1 MKRLLVC
8 LLALGLLAAMPAGAA
23 TKTRLAECG
32 DKPLYKPKRVIIAC
46 GDGAFRVV
54 KLHWS
59 KWTRKTAVGRGTG
72 KVNTCEP
79 SCAEGKFKSYPV
91 KLKAGKPTACPTNGR
106 QFTRLTWTFTDTK
119 PSGVKRSDFVDRPC
133 NGEAQQQG

>member
-1 MKRLLVC
+1 MKRLALVV
-8 LLALGLLAAMPAGAA
+8 LALAAVLVAIPAGAA

-54 KLHWS
+54 KLKWS
-59 KWTRKTAVGRGTG
+59 TWTRNTAVGRGIG
-72 KVNTCEP
+72 KVNTCRP

-91 KLKAGKPTACPTNGR
+91 KLTPGKPKSCPTNGR
-106 QFTRLTWTFTDTK
+106 QFTRLTYTFTGKK
-119 PSGVKRSDFVDRPC
+119 PAGVKRTDFVDRGC
-133 NGEAQQQG
+133 NGATQG